1 MEAVL
6 STAYFGNIQYFSKY
20 ILYKNII
27 IDIHETYPRQ
37 TYRNRCEILTANG
50 KLSLSIPIVKP
61 GKSLTKNVKIDNTYA
76 WQKQHY
82 RAILSAYKNSP
93 FFDFFID
100 EFYFVFDKHY
110 NYLIDLNS
118 DILIKCLNILEI
130 NSNWSYSDDFIRSH
144 ENNFREK
151 INPKNKEIIDL
162 DFMPKNYMQVFGD
175 RFDFFPNLSI
185 LDLIFNEGKNS
196 IVILKKSII
205 KKDVL

>member
-100 EFYFVFDKHY
+100 EFSFVFDRQY

-118 DILIKCLNILEI
+118 GILEKCLKILEI
-130 NSNWSYSDDFIRSH
+130 KSNWSYSDDFIKNH

-151 INPKNKEIIDL
+151 INPKIKELNDPEFL
-162 DFMPKNYMQVFGD
+162 PKNYMQVFGD